1 MCLLD
6 KFWISPVSNHYSDSF
21 AFSHTYRFFQQME
34 PVVEMVNESKRI
46 RDVVSFWAEDQHYC
60 QRDVFCAAD
69 QTKNS
74 IGWIHNYRFDRTVW
88 FMPVLPVC
96 VKSFGHSSSG
106 NVEPLLWV
114 RDPGKRTDP
123 LHLPP
128 AQLLHPLS
136 LLLLQRRSQQVPQRS
151 AAQTKDQ
158 QTLTFEY
165 WEPVVRKVTF

>member
-1 MCLLD
+1 MCHSRQVLKAQFQIIIRIHLLFLTLTGFSSRWSQSLRWLTRVNASGMLSPSEQ
-6 KFWISPVSNHYSDSF
+6 KISIT
-21 AFSHTYRFFQQME
+21 AR
-34 PVVEMVNESKRI
+34 EMSSVQLTR
-46 RDVVSFWAEDQHYC
+46 Q
-60 QRDVFCAAD
+60 
-69 QTKNS
+69 KNS

-151 AAQTKDQ
+151 AAQTKDH
-158 QTLTFEY
+158 QTITFEY
-165 WEPVVRKVTF
+165 